1 MESPS
6 VVFGVSTQGMTVAEA
21 LIADLTE
28 ARGLLAAARR
38 AGSELAWAHSA
49 ADLSELG
56 FRERPG
62 YRKMTGPIAAGARDN
77 VVPLP
82 PGEDSPELWAA
93 AFRGQWGHKT
103 PQPDQWPF
111 ELPAGTV
118 TLCVRQDGDIAG
130 VCRVDPA
137 SGLIDAPGIP
147 PAHRGDL
154 AGYEA
159 LLRSAA
165 ALVDA
170 PVVAV
175 ESWGEGPERVAV
187 CERLG
192 LTTAEHTAGW
202 EFVLRH

>member
-21 LIADLTE
+21 LIDDLAE

-56 FRERPG
+56 FREQPG
-62 YRKMTGPIAAGARDN
+62 YRKMTGPIAIGAPDS

-111 ELPAGTV
+111 DLPAGTV
-118 TLCVRQDGDIAG
+118 TLCVRKDGGIAG

-137 SGLIDAPGIP
+137 SGLIDAPGVL

-192 LTTAEHTAGW
+192 LTTADYTAGW
-202 EFVLRH
+202 EFVLHQ